1 MFFTI
6 LNLFQT
12 SEQVTVTESER
23 YLLVYMMVVLF
34 VLTTLI
40 ILFFVTFQKR
50 KNKLLIEKFEQQK
63 RFEEEIIITQ
73 QEIQEETL
81 KHVGRELHD
90 NIGQLLAVA
99 SMQINLIENTV
110 EEKSRAKVKDTSN
123 IIKDSLQ
130 EVRALSKSLNTDVI
144 FNAGLGPSIANEVER
159 INRMNVLEV
168 KMKVEGEI
176 MDFENKKDEVIVF
189 RIFQEFVSNT
199 IKYANAKSIEIMLS
213 FTPDELDINISDDG
227 DGFDISETKKGAGLI
242 NMENRAEMINA
253 TYQLN
258 SEVGKGTSLNLK
270 YPFKPK
276 SN

>member
-1 MFFTI
+1 MFFSCI
-6 LNLFQT
+6 NYIQT
-12 SEQVTVTESER
+12 SGPITATQSER
-23 YLLVYMMVVLF
+23 YLLVYMMAVLF
-34 VLTTLI
+34 VLTSLI
-40 ILFFVTFQKR
+40 ILFFITFQKR
-50 KNKLLIEKFEQQK
+50 KNKLLVDKFEQQK

-110 EEKSRAKVKDTSN
+110 EEKNKPKVKDTSN

-144 FNAGLGPSIANEVER
+144 FNVGLGPSIANEVER
-159 INRMNVLEV
+159 INRLNVIEV
-168 KMKVEGEI
+168 SMKVEGEI
-176 MDFENKKDEVIVF
+176 LDFENKKDEVIIF

-199 IKYANAKSIEIMLS
+199 IKYANANAVKVMLS
-213 FTPDELDINISDDG
+213 FTENNLNMNIVDDG
-227 DGFDISETKKGAGLI
+227 EGFNMSEITKGAGLI
-242 NMENRAEMINA
+242 NMENRAEMISA

-258 SEVGKGTSLNLK
+258 SEIGKGTVLSLK
-270 YPFKPK
+270 YPFNK
-276 SN
+276 SSN